1 MSTITFRAKRRYWL
15 IEVLLPL
22 LILSLVF
29 GANLFYGVNPI
40 FIGVTYFFILF
51 LVFSQEI
58 LPMWQN
64 YISVDESKLEAKV
77 GKHELKVFWDEVIVA
92 KHVVTP
98 SKERSV
104 QHYIMLGTLQGV
116 IAVPNMK
123 YFGREEV
130 WEAVQARVPAEALAE
145 DAYKNLP
152 DYQAEASKYPDPTEV
167 EDLPNPIRVSDPRL
181 FKWFVFVGPVTF
193 VLAAIFDWQSGRIMA
208 TTASLFFVVP
218 SVLMYLMVGYTEVD
232 NEFITRTVPFRQY
245 RMAWSEVER
254 VEVNGTATI
263 IFFGKDKQLKISG
276 PVAWAKPNKER
287 MAEYIR
293 SRIIVDK
300 IEFAQADGTLKRSK
314 NVRVR
319 KRDQPSM
326 PRIVRR

>member
-1 MSTITFRAKRRYWL
+1 MSTITFRAKKRYWITDVIL
-15 IEVLLPL
+15 PGLAINLFLGAGICYDVAPVFMAVVLLFVI
-22 LILSLVF
+22 IL
-29 GANLFYGVNPI
+29 G
-40 FIGVTYFFILF
+40 FF
-51 LVFSQEI
+51 QET
-58 LPMWQN
+58 LPMWRN
-64 YISVDESKLEAKV
+64 YIRVDESKLEAKV
-77 GKHELKVFWDEVIVA
+77 GKDELKVFWDEVIVA
-92 KHVVTP
+92 KHVVAP

-104 QHYIMLGTLQGV
+104 QHYIMLGTLQGTV
-116 IAVPNMK
+116 AVPNMK

-152 DYQAEASKYPDPTEV
+152 DYQIEASKYPTPTKV

-181 FKWFVFVGPVTF
+181 FKWLVWVGPIFFVWAVILDWRDGQIMMSPISLMF
-193 VLAAIFDWQSGRIMA
+193 VLLSG
-208 TTASLFFVVP
+208 L
-218 SVLMYLMVGYTEVD
+218 LYLIVGYTEVD

-245 RMAWSEVER
+245 RIAWSEVER

-276 PVAWAKPNKER
+276 SVAWAKTNKER
-287 MAEYIR
+287 MTEYIR

-300 IEFAQADGTLKRSK
+300 IELTQADGTFKRSK

-319 KRDQPSM
+319 KRDQSSM